1 MRILLT
7 GGAGYIGS
15 HAAIALS
22 MAGHEVIILDNF
34 SNSQKSVIGQ
44 IEEIAKTNISCVE
57 GDVRDTLLLV
67 RLLQNEGVEGVI
79 HFAGL
84 KAVGESTNE
93 PLIYFANNVGGTISL
108 LEAMSLVNIKK
119 LVFSSSATVYGIPK
133 YLPIDENHPV
143 GSTNPYGRSK
153 LYVEGILEDIVF
165 SDKNWRIA
173 CLRYFNPVGAHESGL
188 IGEDSGAIP
197 NNLMP
202 FISQVAAGKLPCLRI
217 YGDDYLTPDGTGVRD
232 YIHVM
237 DLAEA
242 HLSALNF
249 LDKFVGL
256 TKVNIG
262 TGRGF
267 SVLELIRVFERA
279 TETRVPFEITSR
291 RHGDVAA
298 CFAGIEKATHDL
310 QWAASRS
317 IEEMCI
323 SALNWERSK
332 SEVNK

>member
-34 SNSQKSVIGQ
+34 SNSQKPVIGQ
-44 IEEIAKTNISCVE
+44 IEAIAKTNISCVE

-84 KAVGESTNE
+84 KAVGESTKE
-93 PLIYFANNVGGTISL
+93 PLIYFANNVAGTISL

-133 YLPIDENHPV
+133 YLPIDEDHPV

-153 LYVEGILEDIVF
+153 LYVEGILEDMVF
-165 SDKNWRIA
+165 SDKDWRIA

-188 IGEDSGAIP
+188 IGEDSGGIP

-202 FISQVAAGKLPCLRI
+202 FISQVASGKLPCLKI

-249 LDKFVGL
+249 LESFIGL
-256 TKVNIG
+256 TKINIG

-279 TETRVPFEITSR
+279 TGRRVPLEITSR
-291 RHGDVAA
+291 RHGDVAECYA
-298 CFAGIEKATHDL
+298 SVEKAKYDL
-310 QWAASRS
+310 GWTASRN

-332 SEVNK
+332 SEASK

>member
-1 MRILLT
+1 
-7 GGAGYIGS
+7 
-15 HAAIALS
+15 
-22 MAGHEVIILDNF
+22 
-34 SNSQKSVIGQ
+34 
-44 IEEIAKTNISCVE
+44 
-57 GDVRDTLLLV
+57 
-67 RLLQNEGVEGVI
+67 
-79 HFAGL
+79 
-84 KAVGESTNE
+84 
-93 PLIYFANNVGGTISL
+93 
-108 LEAMSLVNIKK
+108 MSRVNIKK

-153 LYVEGILEDIVF
+153 LYVEGILEDMVF
-165 SDKNWRIA
+165 SDKDWRIA

-202 FISQVAAGKLPCLRI
+202 FISQVATGKLPFLKI

-256 TKVNIG
+256 TKINIG
-262 TGRGF
+262 TGHGF
-267 SVLELIRVFERA
+267 SVLELIRVFEGVTGR
-279 TETRVPFEITSR
+279 RVPLEITSR

-298 CFAGIEKATHDL
+298 CYASVEKAKYDL
-310 QWAASRS
+310 GWTASRN

-332 SEVNK
+332 SEVSK